1 MDMEVVVE
9 TAMPFS
15 LSRLSYRRLRQTPE
29 KYEASGRYYTL
40 PSAAYINARV
50 FTT

>member
-15 LSRLSYRRLRQTPE
+15 LSTLFYEWPRQTPE
-29 KYEASGRYYTL
+29 KY
-40 PSAAYINARV
+40 
-50 FTT
+50 